1 MATILRVSDAPYR
14 AEYGTTPVSAVAN
27 QVKTVPAAYINEAG
41 NGITEEGLAYLLP
54 LIQGELTP
62 VFRDGLPVHIIL

>member
-1 MATILRVSDAPYR
+1 MLFRS
-14 AEYGTTPVSAVAN
+14 S
-27 QVKTVPAAYINEAG
+27 YINEEG
-41 NGITEEGLAYLLP
+41 NGITAEGLAYLLP